1 MPYFKRFVL
10 CIWVIS
16 LVFFLAPSLG
26 AAETYRHPATGLVFP
41 DTIAGMNKGKVTI
54 FEQPEL
60 GVGIGYN
67 LPGVSM
73 TIFIY
78 NLGVKA
84 IPADVSSPVFK
95 AQFDQAVGDIYQAGK
110 MGVIE
115 NITRL
120 PGNELVTMPGTSG
133 RKALASSFTF
143 RMQGRDMS
151 SMLYLTQ
158 YTNNWVKLRY
168 SYEEGMKNKGEEIF
182 QKFLAEL
189 SAILE
194 KGG

>member
-1 MPYFKRFVL
+1 MPYLKRFVL

-16 LVFFLAPSLG
+16 LVFLLAASMA

-41 DTIAGMNKGKVTI
+41 DTIAGMNKGKVTV

-78 NLGVKA
+78 NLGFKA
-84 IPADVSSPVFK
+84 VPADVSSPVFK

-120 PGNELVTMPGTSG
+120 PGNETCDNAGDIRPKGIGIVIHLSDAG
-133 RKALASSFTF
+133 
-143 RMQGRDMS
+143 Q
-151 SMLYLTQ
+151 
-158 YTNNWVKLRY
+158 RY
-168 SYEEGMKNKGEEIF
+168 EFETIPDTIHK
-182 QKFLAEL
+182 
-189 SAILE
+189 
-194 KGG
+194 